1 MERCFRRRSAIAR
14 TQFAIGNP
22 FGKLSF
28 IDGDIKADTN
38 FQTARLKRSARQ
50 KFSPANVSSRTRSS
64 SNLAHPILLCNNIPS
79 LADLRHGM
87 RRLQV
92 VHFRQIFAEHEIDRQ
107 LFKRIATNELSRV
120 LNRALEGW
128 KRLQTRGRS
137 IKSVDMVKA
146 RTQLVAHAN
155 PLQGFI
161 DECCEKADDGT
172 TRVDEVYTRYK
183 ASADDNGYTM
193 THTKPTVR
201 RNLEHMNCRVPRHAS
216 GRVIIGLKFR

>member
-92 VHFRQIFAEHEIDRQ
+92 VHFRRIFAEHEIDRQ

-172 TRVDEVYTRYK
+172 IRVDEVYTRYK

-193 THTKPTVR
+193 TQTKPTVR
-201 RNLEHMNCRVPRHAS
+201 RNLEHMNYRVPRHAS